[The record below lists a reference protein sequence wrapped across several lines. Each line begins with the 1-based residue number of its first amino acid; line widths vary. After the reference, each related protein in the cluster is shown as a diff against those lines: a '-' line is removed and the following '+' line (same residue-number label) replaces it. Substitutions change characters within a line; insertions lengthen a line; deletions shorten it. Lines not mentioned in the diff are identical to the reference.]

1 MYRLDEVCN
10 LIKGTTGIQKCKPG
24 NYPLVVTAEER
35 LSSEDYQFD
44 CEAVCIPLV
53 SSTGHGHASM
63 KRVHYQKGKFALG
76 NILCAVI
83 PKDNSFLLAE
93 YLYVYFSI
101 FKDDVLVPLMK
112 GAANVSLTVNSL
124 KTVEI
129 PIPDISKQKEIISKY
144 NIIVTSL
151 GKIQEKNND
160 MTYLTDKLGE
170 TILTLAI
177 KGKLYNDMEDNSVNN
192 YNFSNEIPESEDI
205 FEIPS
210 NWKWTTLDKI
220 SEING
225 GYAFK
230 SEKLKKDGVRVIRIS
245 DFDNIGFVD
254 KKIVRTKYDT
264 VLDPFKICN
273 GNMLIAMTGGTVG
286 KCLLVSDVP
295 EDMYNNQRVAN
306 IKVNDNINPKYIHNV
321 IRSNLIQNIINRNKK
336 SSNDNISMDDIRNFV
351 IPLPSKK
358 IQDKIV
364 DKIEELE
371 RKTGTIINLIERN
384 SVSVDK
390 ILKTFLNTCID

>member
-83 PKDNSFLLAE
+83 PKDSNVLLAE

-124 KTVEI
+124 KTVKI
-129 PIPDISKQKEIISKY
+129 PIPDITKQKEIISKY
-144 NIIVTSL
+144 NIIVSSL
-151 GKIQEKNND
+151 GKIQEKNSN
-160 MTYLTDKLGE
+160 MSFLTSKMNE

-177 KGKLYNDMEDNSVNN
+177 KGKLFNDIADISVIDYNLP
-192 YNFSNEIPESEDI
+192 NEILENEDV
-205 FEIPS
+205 FEIPN
-210 NWKWTTLDKI
+210 NWKWTTLEKI

-245 DFDNIGFVD
+245 DFDNLGFVD
-254 KKIVRTKYDT
+254 KKIVRTDYDT
-264 VLDPFKICN
+264 SLDPFKICN

-286 KCLLVSDVP
+286 KCLLVSEMP

-306 IKVNDNINPKYIHNV
+306 IKVKDNINPKYIHNV
-321 IRSNLIQNIINRNKK
+321 IKSNLIQNIINKKKK

-351 IPLPSKK
+351 IPLPSKR

-364 DKIEELE
+364 EKIEELE
-371 RKTGTIINLIERN
+371 SKTDTIVNLIEKN
-384 SVSVDK
+384 SISVDK
-390 ILKTFLNTCID
+390 ILKTFLNTCIE

>member
-83 PKDNSFLLAE
+83 PKDSNVLLAE

-129 PIPDISKQKEIISKY
+129 PIPDITKQKEIISKY
-144 NIIVTSL
+144 NIIVSSGGGVIYECGIYIGIVKFIT
-151 GKIQEKNND
+151 KVD
-160 MTYLTDKLGE
+160 C
-170 TILTLAI
+170 
-177 KGKLYNDMEDNSVNN
+177 
-192 YNFSNEIPESEDI
+192 
-205 FEIPS
+205 
-210 NWKWTTLDKI
+210 TTLERIVIHKI
-220 SEING
+220 TIG
-225 GYAFK
+225 
-230 SEKLKKDGVRVIRIS
+230 
-245 DFDNIGFVD
+245 NIG
-254 KKIVRTKYDT
+254 
-264 VLDPFKICN
+264 
-273 GNMLIAMTGGTVG
+273 MIA
-286 KCLLVSDVP
+286 
-295 EDMYNNQRVAN
+295 
-306 IKVNDNINPKYIHNV
+306 
-321 IRSNLIQNIINRNKK
+321 
-336 SSNDNISMDDIRNFV
+336 
-351 IPLPSKK
+351 
-358 IQDKIV
+358 
-364 DKIEELE
+364 
-371 RKTGTIINLIERN
+371 
-384 SVSVDK
+384 
-390 ILKTFLNTCID
+390 